1 MNNTSFFN
9 LPEMEQETKHILDSL
24 QARHY
29 LLESLN
35 QRVRMLQ
42 GDPQQRLR
50 DWIDDLKQQQ
60 IDDMDIYKSSLLFSP
75 QGTQF
80 VPEPPPM
87 EGQESTLSDQN
98 DWIEQFADGFVEFLE
113 SENSQLFQIWLERK
127 YTYPIFIG
135 FDIRRLSDR
144 FEFYAPDACWLSAY
158 LRHDR
163 QVFAGFQT
171 RDPMCYQRLEFDKNR
186 INNEFSLEFGRNLG
200 WRPGSDISRVVVL
213 IGVHNNDNNEN
224 LFHDLRK
231 TLEKLD
237 EIFRPRLEEI
247 L

>member
-1 MNNTSFFN
+1 MNNTTFFD
-9 LPEMEQETKHILDSL
+9 LPEIEEKTKYILSSL

-35 QRVRMLQ
+35 HRVRILQ
-42 GDPQQRLR
+42 GDPQQRLQ

-60 IDDMDIYKSSLLFSP
+60 IDDMDTYKSGLLFSS
-75 QGTQF
+75 QGGQL
-80 VPEPPPM
+80 VPEPSSM
-87 EGQESTLSDQN
+87 EEHESTLSDQN
-98 DWIEQFADGFVEFLE
+98 DWTEQFADGFVEFIE
-113 SENSQLFQIWLERK
+113 SENSQLFQIWLGRK
-127 YTYPIFIG
+127 YTYPTFIG
-135 FDIRRLSDR
+135 FDIRRLSDL

-158 LRHDR
+158 LRNDR
-163 QVFAGFQT
+163 QIFAGFQT

-186 INNEFSLEFGRNLG
+186 INHEFSLEFGRNLG
-200 WRPGSDISRVVVL
+200 WRPGSDISRVFALV
-213 IGVHNNDNNEN
+213 GVHNNDNDET

-237 EIFRPRLEEI
+237 EIFHPRLAEI